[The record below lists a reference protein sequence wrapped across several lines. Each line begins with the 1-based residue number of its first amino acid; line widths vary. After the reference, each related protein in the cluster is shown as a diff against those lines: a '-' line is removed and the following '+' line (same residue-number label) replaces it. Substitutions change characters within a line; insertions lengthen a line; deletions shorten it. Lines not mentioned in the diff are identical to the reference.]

1 MEEAE
6 TGLRFNSRIG
16 IEIARRPFPANPFV
30 FPRSRGIPLS
40 PLSLAQAEP
49 HGPGNPIT
57 TNQHSPR
64 RRTHEIYGGMED
76 CPRQIQ
82 DCA

>member
-49 HGPGNPIT
+49 HGSSDHNEPTFPEEEN
-57 TNQHSPR
+57 S
-64 RRTHEIYGGMED
+64 
-76 CPRQIQ
+76 
-82 DCA
+82 